1 MASTPVTA
9 IFGAGFTI
17 AVSMALGFLLLRCLR
32 LEFRRTEA
40 ALFAFVSGSACLSLG
55 VFFLCLV
62 HQARP
67 VAFAS
72 LGAAAIGCA
81 VWQALT
87 KPAGA
92 TLPRRPW
99 SGPPAR
105 NAGFPAGVGPAFSP
119 LPASWRGLFG
129 VIFLVFFAWYVI
141 NALAPEVSPDG
152 SGYHLGNVA
161 RYARH
166 AGFAWDFH
174 SIYASLSQGMEMLFL
189 VAFSFGKHSAAAL
202 VEAAFQ
208 AALPLLMVC
217 YGCRFGFPRAAAFA
231 AILTFACPVVG
242 IAGSSAYVDVSV
254 ATLLFAVFYLL
265 QVWDEHKLSNLLF
278 LIGLLCG
285 FCYALKYTAAVV
297 LPFAIGYVLSRRQ
310 ARRLPILLLGAAIVI
325 TPWVLRNWL
334 WLGNPVAPFLN
345 HWFPNPYWTDR
356 LEAGYLSGLA
366 HYPQVKSYFDI
377 PVQLTVIGG
386 LVPGFLGP
394 VFLLAPISLLALR
407 QPQGRRLLL
416 ACAVFAVPAL
426 FNTEVRFLIPSIPF
440 VALAMGLALANSWG
454 VLPALAMFHAV
465 ISWPTV
471 LNVYCDPNAWRV
483 RALPVRAALRLE
495 PESAYIAA
503 HIGDYTL
510 KPAIE
515 QAVPSGGRIFSF
527 AGRPAAYIDRDII
540 VGYESS
546 LGDQVSQLLERHA
559 TGEVKALG
567 IGYLWIN
574 DSDPLAASMRS
585 DPASWGIR
593 QLAESNGT
601 TFYQID

>member
-9 IFGAGFTI
+9 IFGAGFTV
-17 AVSMALGFLLLRCLR
+17 AVSMALGFLLLGCLR
-32 LEFRRTEA
+32 LPFFRAEA

-67 VAFAS
+67 VAFAF
-72 LGAAAIGCA
+72 LGAAAIACA
-81 VWQALT
+81 VWQGRKQPGRAALPEM
-87 KPAGA
+87 PA
-92 TLPRRPW
+92 L
-99 SGPPAR
+99 
-105 NAGFPAGVGPAFSP
+105 
-119 LPASWRGLFG
+119 WRGLFG
-129 VIFLVFFAWYVI
+129 AVFLAFFFCYLI
-141 NALAPEVSPDG
+141 RALAPEVSPDG

-189 VAFSFGKHSAAAL
+189 VAFSFGRHSAAAL
-202 VEAAFQ
+202 VEVAFQ

-217 YGCRFGFPRAAAFA
+217 YGRRFGFPRAAAFA

-254 ATLLFAVFYLL
+254 ATLLFAVFYSL
-265 QVWDEHKLSNLLF
+265 QVWDEKKPINLLF

-285 FCYALKYTAAVV
+285 FCYALKYTAVLA
-297 LPFAIGYVLSRRQ
+297 LPFAMGFVWSRRA
-310 ARRLPILLLGAAIVI
+310 ARRVPVLLLGAAILI
-325 TPWVLRNWL
+325 APWVLRNWF

-356 LEAGYLSGLA
+356 MEAAYLSGLA

-377 PVQLTVIGG
+377 PLQLTVIGG

-407 QPQGRRLLL
+407 HPQGRRLLL
-416 ACAVFAVPAL
+416 AGAVFAIPAW
-426 FNTEVRFLIPSIPF
+426 FNTEVRFLIPSLPF

-454 VLPALAMFHAV
+454 VLPLLAMFHAV
-465 ISWPTV
+465 ISWPGV
-471 LNVYCDPNAWRV
+471 LGIYCDPNAWRI
-483 RALPVRAALRLE
+483 RGLPVRAALRLE
-495 PESAYIAA
+495 PESSYIAA
-503 HIGDYTL
+503 HIGDYAL

-515 QAVPSGGRIFSF
+515 QAVPPGGLIFSF
-527 AGRPAAYIDRDII
+527 AGRPAAYFDRDII

-546 LGDQVSQLLERHA
+546 LGEQVSQLLRRHA

-574 DSDPLAASMRS
+574 DSDPLAAGMKS
-585 DPASWGIR
+585 DPKSWGIR
-593 QLAESNGT
+593 PLAEANAT

>member
-1 MASTPVTA
+1 MAPTPVTA
-9 IFGAGFTI
+9 IFGAGFTV
-17 AVSMALGFLLLRCLR
+17 AVSMALGFLLLGCLR
-32 LEFRRTEA
+32 LQFHRTEA

-67 VAFAS
+67 VAFAF
-72 LGAAAIGCA
+72 LGAAAIGSA
-81 VWQALT
+81 VWQAR
-87 KPAGA
+87 KQPERA
-92 TLPRRPW
+92 
-99 SGPPAR
+99 
-105 NAGFPAGVGPAFSP
+105 P
-119 LPASWRGLFG
+119 LPEMPAVWRALFG
-129 VIFLVFFAWYVI
+129 VVLLAFFLCYLL
-141 NALAPEVSPDG
+141 NAMAPEVSPDG

-161 RYARH
+161 RYARN

-202 VEAAFQ
+202 VEVAFQ

-217 YGCRFGFPRAAAFA
+217 YGRRFGFPRAAAFA

-242 IAGSSAYVDVSV
+242 IAGSSAYIDVSV

-265 QVWDEHKLSNLLF
+265 HVWDEKRFINLLV

-285 FCYALKYTAAVV
+285 FCYALKYTAVLV
-297 LPFAIGYVLSRRQ
+297 LPFAIGFVWSGRA
-310 ARRLPILLLGAAIVI
+310 ARRLPVLLLGAAILI

-356 LEAGYLSGLA
+356 MEGSYLSGLA
-366 HYPQVKSYFDI
+366 HYPQMKSYFDI
-377 PVQLTVIGG
+377 PLQLTVIGG
-386 LVPGFLGP
+386 LVPGLLGP

-407 QPQGRRLLL
+407 LPQGRRLLL
-416 ACAVFAVPAL
+416 AAAVFAIPAL
-426 FNTEVRFLIPSIPF
+426 FNTEVRFLISSVPF
-440 VALAMGLALANSWG
+440 VALAMALALANSWG
-454 VLPALAMFHAV
+454 VLPVLAIFHAV
-465 ISWPTV
+465 ISWPGV
-471 LNVYCDPNAWRV
+471 INIYCDPNAWRI
-483 RALPVRAALRLE
+483 RGLPVRAALRLD
-495 PESAYIAA
+495 PESTYIAA
-503 HIGDYTL
+503 HIEDYAL

-515 QAVPSGGRIFSF
+515 QAVPPGGRIFSF
-527 AGRPAAYIDRDII
+527 AGRPAAYFDRDII

-546 LGDQVSQLLERHA
+546 LGQQVSQLLQHHA
-559 TGEVKALG
+559 TREVRALG

-574 DSDPLAASMRS
+574 DSDGLAAGMKS
-585 DPASWGIR
+585 DPKSWSIT
-593 QLAESNGT
+593 QLAEANGT